1 MLKFI
6 SFGSGSSGNCY
17 LLKSDNTTIMIDSGV
32 GERTLN
38 KYFHDYGLSFADVS
52 AVLVTHD
59 HADHIKS
66 VGKISGKYGM
76 PVYAT
81 QKVHAG
87 IQKNY
92 CVRKKVSPENI
103 KTIEKGKTFS
113 IGDFLVTAFDVPHD
127 SSENVGY
134 MIDCGVV
141 AFCLM
146 TDVGHITEELRG
158 NIRRSNYL
166 VIESNHDK
174 AMLANGPYPL
184 YLKQRVAGPNGHLDN
199 ETCARTL
206 CECYNPGM
214 KHVWLCHLSEENNH
228 PELARKTVEAEFLRH
243 GMNVGSDIQLDVLN
257 RKSPTGFFDLE

>member
-6 SFGSGSSGNCY
+6 SFRSGSSGNCY
-17 LLKSDNTTIMIDSGV
+17 LLKSDSTAVMLDSGV
-32 GERTLN
+32 GERNLN

-66 VGKISGKYGM
+66 VGKISGKHGM

-92 CVRKKVSPENI
+92 CVRKKVSPENMV
-103 KTIEKGKTFS
+103 TIEKSKTFS
-113 IGDFLVTAFDVPHD
+113 IGDFAVTAFEVPHD

-134 MIDCGVV
+134 MIERGGVT
-141 AFCLM
+141 FCLV
-146 TDVGHITEELRG
+146 TDVGHVTESLRE
-158 NIRRSNYL
+158 NICRSNYL
-166 VIESNHDK
+166 VIESNYDN
-174 AMLANGPYPL
+174 AMLDAGPYPL
-184 YLKQRVAGPNGHLDN
+184 YLKRRISGPDGHLDN
-199 ETCARTL
+199 GTCAKTL
-206 CECYNPGM
+206 CECYNSGM
-214 KHVWLCHLSEENNH
+214 RHVWLCHLSEENNH
-228 PELARKTVEAEFLRH
+228 PELARKTVEEEFQKH
-243 GMNVGSDIQLDVLN
+243 GVKVGSDILLDVLN